1 MVSAI
6 VERQRYSDGDVI
18 VLSEKL
24 KGTVTTRTRLYHVPL
39 HRVLAFFNMIAAIV
53 DVMYPADL
61 GSAKPP
67 AGFENTRA

>member
-1 MVSAI
+1 M
-6 VERQRYSDGDVI
+6 
-18 VLSEKL
+18 
-24 KGTVTTRTRLYHVPL
+24 YHVPL

-67 AGFENTRA
+67 AGFENTRAWWLAETGKVGDYLASPRRDVPRLEREDPCD